1 MTYHVPKL
9 RSEKPLDVSDEQAA
23 FLARISASTFDR
35 RRANERKR
43 MALRGSSHTKRG
55 SLLKSRI
62 PARTWAEWDDA
73 VLSFVEIDLIG
84 HEGGHS

>member
-9 RSEKPLDVSDEQAA
+9 RSEKALDVTNEQAA

-35 RRANERKR
+35 RRTNERKR

-62 PARTWAEWDDA
+62 PARTWAECDDA

-84 HEGGHS
+84 HEGSHS